1 MTIFIWPFQ
10 NCPNFSS
17 FWLLSHQRVFQC
29 VLNNKELIAHPGQAE
44 SMWESLQLFSKH
56 DLCIWFKSWV
66 WGSTIRKPAVCFLLS
81 LEIKKRIFHWAH
93 DIVHICWQH
102 GGCGYPLR
110 GTVPDDYITTRFQF
124 LVFIFGIWKA
134 AMNTHRAGSWTF
146 SMATSQSPAWAAVL
160 QHSIWSYI
168 GWCFFN
174 YHF

>member
-10 NCPNFSS
+10 SCPNFSS

-66 WGSTIRKPAVCFLLS
+66 WGSTIRKAAVCFLLS

-110 GTVPDDYITTRFQF
+110 GTIPDDYITTRFQF
-124 LVFIFGIWKA
+124 LSLASERQQWTRTEPASEHSQWLPLSRLHGLQSC
-134 AMNTHRAGSWTF
+134 NTQYDHILADVSSIITF
-146 SMATSQSPAWAAVL
+146 R
-160 QHSIWSYI
+160 
-168 GWCFFN
+168 
-174 YHF
+174 